1 MKRTSNW
8 IKAPVVLFIRAP
20 LMASFIALV
29 ILGQLAHL
37 ISDWLSDHLPGFD

>member
-8 IKAPVVLFIRAP
+8 IKAPAVLFIRAP
-20 LMASFIALV
+20 LMATFIALV
-29 ILGQLAHL
+29 ILGRVASH